1 MKTTY
6 PTAYGDFEWDS
17 EKEAANRRKH
27 GISFVDAVVVFKDE
41 QRFLVYDSAHSEDED
56 RYILLG
62 RLRDFILWSLFIQS
76 ETVIT
81 ESFQHDWLQRARSE
95 HMNGN
100 STKTDWARLDA
111 MTEEEIYANALADPD
126 NPPLME
132 EQLANGVRLKDI
144 PDDTLLEKFRN
155 AQKRENK
162 QTITARFD
170 ADVVRYYKAKGKG
183 YQSIMNAALRSVME
197 AEQHAHRQS

>member
-1 MKTTY
+1 
-6 PTAYGDFEWDS
+6 
-17 EKEAANRRKH
+17 
-27 GISFVDAVVVFKDE
+27 
-41 QRFLVYDSAHSEDED
+41 
-56 RYILLG
+56 
-62 RLRDFILWSLFIQS
+62 
-76 ETVIT
+76 
-81 ESFQHDWLQRARSE
+81 
-95 HMNGN
+95 
-100 STKTDWARLDA
+100 

-126 NPPLME
+126 NPPLTE

-144 PDDTLLEKFRN
+144 PGDTLLEKFRN